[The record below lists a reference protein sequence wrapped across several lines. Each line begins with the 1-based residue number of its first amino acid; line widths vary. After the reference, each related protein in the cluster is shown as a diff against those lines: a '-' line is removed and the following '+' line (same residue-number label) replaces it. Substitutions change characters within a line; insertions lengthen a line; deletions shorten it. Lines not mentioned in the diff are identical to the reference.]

1 MFFCVEV
8 VDSLCTNWVQASD
21 ILTLEDALLIGAG
34 FLSLSGL
41 AWGLGLIAKLI
52 INR

>member
-8 VDSLCTNWVQASD
+8 VDDVCSSWLQAGD
-21 ILTLEDALLIGAG
+21 ILTLEDALTVGAA

-41 AWGLGLIAKLI
+41 AWGLGLVAKLI

>member
-8 VDSLCTNWVQASD
+8 VDNVCSSWAQAGD
-21 ILTLEDALLIGAG
+21 ILTLEDALTVGAA

>member
-8 VDSLCTNWVQASD
+8 VDNVCSSWAQAGD
-21 ILTLEDALLIGAG
+21 ILTLDDALAIGAG
-34 FLSLSGL
+34 FLALSGL
-41 AWGLGLIAKLI
+41 AWGLGLVARVI

>member
-8 VDSLCTNWVQASD
+8 VDNVCSSWAQAGD
-21 ILTLEDALLIGAG
+21 ILTLEDALTIGVG

-41 AWGLGLIAKLI
+41 AWGLGLVAKII

>member
-8 VDSLCTNWVQASD
+8 VDNVCTSWAQAGD
-21 ILTLEDALLIGAG
+21 ILTLEDALTIGAA

>member
-1 MFFCVEV
+1 MYFCVEV
-8 VDSLCTNWVQASD
+8 VDNVCSSWAQAGD
-21 ILTLEDALLIGAG
+21 ILTLEDALTIGAA

>member
-8 VDSLCTNWVQASD
+8 VDSVCTSWAQAGD
-21 ILTLEDALLIGAG
+21 ILTLEDALIIGAS

-41 AWGLGLIAKLI
+41 AWGLGLVAKLV

>member
-8 VDSLCTNWVQASD
+8 IDNVCSSWAQAGD
-21 ILTLEDALLIGAG
+21 ILTLEDALAIGVA

-41 AWGLGLIAKLI
+41 AWGLGLVAKII

>member
-8 VDSLCTNWVQASD
+8 VDNVCSSWAQAGD
-21 ILTLEDALLIGAG
+21 ILTLEDAVTIGAA

>member
-8 VDSLCTNWVQASD
+8 VDNVCSSWLQAGD
-21 ILTLEDALLIGAG
+21 ILTLKDALTIGGA
-34 FLSLSGL
+34 FMSLSGL
-41 AWGLGLIAKLI
+41 AWGLGLVAKII

>member
-8 VDSLCTNWVQASD
+8 VDNVCSSWLASWRHLD
-21 ILTLEDALLIGAG
+21 TQDALIIGGA
-34 FLSLSGL
+34 FMSLSGL
-41 AWGLGLIAKLI
+41 AWGLGLVAKII

>member
-8 VDSLCTNWVQASD
+8 VDNVCSSWLQSGD
-21 ILTLEDALLIGAG
+21 ILTLEDALIIGGA
-34 FLSLSGL
+34 FMSLSGL
-41 AWGLGLIAKLI
+41 AWGLGLVAKII

>member
-8 VDSLCTNWVQASD
+8 VDSACNSWVQVGD
-21 ILTLEDALLIGAG
+21 ILTLEDALTIGAS

-41 AWGLGLIAKLI
+41 AWGLGLVAKVI